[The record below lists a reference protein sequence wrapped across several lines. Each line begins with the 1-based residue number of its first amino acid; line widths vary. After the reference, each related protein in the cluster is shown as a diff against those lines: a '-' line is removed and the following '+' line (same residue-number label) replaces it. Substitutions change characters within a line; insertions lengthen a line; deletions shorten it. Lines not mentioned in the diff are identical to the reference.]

1 MYWTAKLCTPHS
13 SNCCT
18 CLEDGLLLW
27 KDGPVAYDA
36 DAPASAPPTPR
47 VTEAML
53 DERHLWAVIV
63 EAVPYALEK
72 CAFGSS
78 LPSGVIKHS
87 NLTGGRPAYCAGEIV
102 FLTVSELIVN
112 GCSGRYG
119 PRTREEMYDVARAF
133 RRSGYGVWTM
143 GFDAETNRPFPFIGG
158 PLPQRV
164 P

>member
-1 MYWTAKLCTPHS
+1 
-13 SNCCT
+13 
-18 CLEDGLLLW
+18 
-27 KDGPVAYDA
+27 VAYDA

-143 GFDAETNRPFPFIGG
+143 GCMSSEHFGQLAWQFKRMSGSSGLKVQAAIAC
-158 PLPQRV
+158 
-164 P
+164 